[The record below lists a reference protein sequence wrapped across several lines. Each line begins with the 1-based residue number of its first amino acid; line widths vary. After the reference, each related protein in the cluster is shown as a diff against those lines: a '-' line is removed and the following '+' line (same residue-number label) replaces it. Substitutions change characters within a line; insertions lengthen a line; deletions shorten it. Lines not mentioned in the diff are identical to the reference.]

1 MKNRIKKSVA
11 VLLSVVMLLTTA
23 PLVGFD
29 GLFALKSSAAY
40 AVGDHI
46 QYGNYSGATTPCNSE
61 IHSAYHN
68 MEQKEEKYATCT
80 ESGYVIK
87 VCTDCGYEETLITPA
102 LGHKWGEQDD
112 YGNIT
117 CVFCGCTEVRNYMV
131 KFYIESDTGL
141 FCICAIG
148 FIEKNT
154 VLTDS
159 QIPTPKKADTATTS
173 YVFKGWY
180 KKGDETKTPV
190 EVEKTI
196 VADAEYV
203 AIFEETDSTNVYI
216 NKPVGFTAEKVS
228 GNALISFNPS
238 WFSGNSSVYNHDLAK
253 LTSKFAMLGYA
264 SKEELKNALETI
276 GFTVD
281 EKYIDL
287 ETGKKRNGETDIEEA
302 KKRVNYFIAHKKM
315 TVNGEKTTLV
325 FMGLIGSS
333 HNQWYSNFDPG
344 SGSVHNGFY
353 NAKRFITNSSKTGRL
368 DSYFSKYIKYYA
380 ENVKILITGHSR
392 GAATANLV
400 AADLINT
407 NRYAAKKDIF
417 TYAYATPNS
426 TDIEYCSD
434 EQYNRIFN
442 FVNPEDFVTKCMPSE
457 WRYGRYGITYTLPSK
472 TNEGGF
478 YSRYYDNMNKRF
490 KEYYGEKSYQPYKEG
505 EKPVYDV
512 VKKLTTT
519 VGTVNEM
526 YLKKMRSG
534 TGLKST
540 YEFFQSALCPI
551 VADNGILEFIGGLK
565 NMLMAWF
572 MPTTSKTFDKVTDF
586 FLKYEGAAMIKS
598 LLGETGVD
606 VASLSVLV
614 GRSITMFP
622 VIKAEQLLSWARNGQ
637 NNFSHAHLAQT
648 YAAFIDSM
656 TEEQIKKK
664 RKSYLNTVK
673 CPVDI
678 EVYEKS
684 TGELVGKITN
694 NVIDETVAAKENAI
708 VMGVDGDSKSFWLPS
723 NEDYEVKLIGNDE
736 GTMDYTVANVDPDL
750 GETERVNFFDVEIT
764 DGLTMSGE
772 MKTDTALEDYSL
784 EYDNGNKMT
793 PAETLS
799 GDEITSYNINVSVE
813 GNGYAT
819 ESMTASSGDYVALN
833 ATADENSKF
842 VGWYENGEKIS
853 DESELSFVAKGD
865 RELTAKFED
874 EQEEPEPPEQ
884 PDDPSANC
892 NHICHK
898 GGISKFFYKIA
909 LFFWKLFKTNKYCS
923 CGAAHY

>member
-1 MKNRIKKSVA
+1 MKRKNGFKRA
-11 VLLSVVMLLTTA
+11 LACLLVVVMLLTTA

-80 ESGYVIK
+80 ASGYVIK

-117 CVFCGCTEVRNYMV
+117 CVFCDCTVVR
-131 KFYIESDTGL
+131 K
-141 FCICAIG
+141 
-148 FIEKNT
+148 
-154 VLTDS
+154 
-159 QIPTPKKADTATTS
+159 
-173 YVFKGWY
+173 
-180 KKGDETKTPV
+180 
-190 EVEKTI
+190 
-196 VADAEYV
+196 
-203 AIFEETDSTNVYI
+203 NVYI
-216 NKPVGFTAEKVS
+216 NEPVGFIAEKVS
-228 GNALISFNPS
+228 GKALISFNPS

-281 EKYIDL
+281 EDYIDL

-344 SGSVHNGFY
+344 TDVVHKGFN
-353 NAKRFITNSSKTGRL
+353 NAKNFITNSSKTGRL
-368 DSYFSKYIKYYA
+368 DEYFKKYLQGEK
-380 ENVKILITGHSR
+380 NVKILIAGHSR
-392 GAATANLV
+392 GAATSNLV
-400 AADLINT
+400 AAELIDT
-407 NRYAAKKDIF
+407 GRYTSPENVY

-426 TDIEYCSD
+426 TSNPDRGASR
-434 EQYNRIFN
+434 YNGIFN
-442 FVNPEDFVTKCMPSE
+442 FVNPEDFVTKCMPSK
-457 WRYGRYGITYTLPSK
+457 WHYGRYGITYTLPSK
-472 TNEGGF
+472 TNESSKS
-478 YSRYYDNMNKRF
+478 YKQYYNNMNSRF
-490 KEYYGEKSYQPYKEG
+490 KDYYGNKSYQPYKEG
-505 EKPVYDV
+505 EKPVYEV

-526 YLKKMRSG
+526 YSKKMLSG
-534 TGLKST
+534 SGPKST
-540 YEFFQSALCPI
+540 YEFFQNALCPV
-551 VADNGILEFIGGLK
+551 VADNGADELIGGLK

-598 LLGETGVD
+598 LLSETGVD
-606 VASLSVLV
+606 VASLSVQVLCEKLMPLIGLPAV
-614 GRSITMFP
+614 LFTA
-622 VIKAEQLLSWARNGQ
+622 VKAEQLLSWARNGQ
-637 NNFSHAHLAQT
+637 NNFSHAHMAQT

-656 TEEQIKKK
+656 TEEQIKKT
-664 RKSYLNTVK
+664 RKSYLNTVN

-764 DGLTMSGE
+764 DGLTMTGE

-884 PDDPSANC
+884 PDDPYATC

-898 GGISKFFYKIA
+898 GGISAFFYKIA
-909 LFFWKLFKTNKYCS
+909 RFFWKLFKTNKYCS